1 MISSTSRQQMQHYK
15 YSLQHAA
22 KYINTQNYIA
32 QFSSAIMPLEEKTV
46 TKYRKAIQEIRLGN
60 LDFRQSYT
68 QWLERQ
74 TEGIAETITD
84 RAIVP
89 KISTFI
95 KILSP
100 RICCDCRILSYTLGK
115 LQNRQRNMCL
125 YY

>member
-1 MISSTSRQQMQHYK
+1 MISSKSRQQMQHYK
-15 YSLQHAA
+15 YSFQHAA
-22 KYINTQNYIA
+22 KYINTQNVIS
-32 QFSSAIMPLEEKTV
+32 QFSSAIMPPENEMV
-46 TKYRKAIQEIRLGN
+46 TECRKAIQEIRAKN
-60 LDFRQSYT
+60 LDFRKSYT

-74 TEGIAETITD
+74 TEGIAETIMG
-84 RAIVP
+84 RAIGP

-100 RICCDCRILSYTLGK
+100 RICFDYRILSYTLGK